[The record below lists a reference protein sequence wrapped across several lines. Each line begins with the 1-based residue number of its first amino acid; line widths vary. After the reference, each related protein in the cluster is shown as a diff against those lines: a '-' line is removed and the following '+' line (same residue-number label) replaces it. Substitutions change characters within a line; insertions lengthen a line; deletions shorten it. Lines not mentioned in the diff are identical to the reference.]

1 MLLALP
7 TQPKMGYY
15 CVEQCLQT
23 DRNFATFSCISHKR
37 IVWLLDDYDQSI
49 SILSIICILFNKCRL
64 LTWTPVDSDFIGFSR
79 STVLLNKCRLA
90 HLDASGFT
98 LHRSQS
104 VDGFTRPKSLT
115 KLTSARL
122 SQTSPDIN
130 CTSHSLPRTTI
141 MSSTVATPRT
151 LYDKIWDDHV
161 VYVLNST
168 R

>member
-79 STVLLNKCRLA
+79 STVLLNKCRLYSTNVG
-90 HLDASGFT
+90 LLT
-98 LHRSQS
+98 WTP
-104 VDGFTRPKSLT
+104 VD
-115 KLTSARL
+115 
-122 SQTSPDIN
+122 
-130 CTSHSLPRTTI
+130 SHSIGPSR
-141 MSSTVATPRT
+141 STVLLVR
-151 LYDKIWDDHV
+151 KV
-161 VYVLNST
+161 
-168 R
+168 